1 MAEEVRQQIS
11 FYASTRTYEPVLA
24 AHGWE
29 GLNREL
35 HHKSLQGDW
44 QGMAALVTDEMLD
57 VFAVFGSWKDLG
69 GKLRE
74 RYAGLLDRIALYSI
88 RGTSP
93 PDDPRLLEF
102 VREFNAK

>member
-1 MAEEVRQQIS
+1 MAQEVRQQIS

-29 GLNREL
+29 SLNREL

-44 QGMAALVTDEMLD
+44 KGMAELITDDMLD
-57 VFAVFGSWKDLG
+57 VFATFGTWEDLG
-69 GKLRE
+69 TKLRE
-74 RYAGLLDRIALYSI
+74 RYTGLLDRIALYAL

-93 PDDPRLLEF
+93 LEDPRLLKF
-102 VREFNAK
+102 VRDFNR